1 MNLLTVKNL
10 YVRIEGK
17 VIVENLS
24 FDLGANERLSIVG
37 PNGAGKTV
45 MLKALL
51 GLIPYS
57 GEIVWDPTAR
67 IGYVPQKIDAD
78 RHLPLTYTDLFNSKC
93 RILKVAAEQIE
104 EISQSVGLTK
114 EMLATPVGHLS
125 GGYFQRGLIGFA
137 LIGTPNVLLL
147 DEPTASIDELGE
159 EHIYELI
166 HRLQEQY
173 KLAVIIVSHDLSF
186 VYRYATSVLCLN
198 KQSVCMGPPQEV
210 LTTEILEKLYGPSFS
225 YYLHDHGDKVHSN
238 IGSTSSPRRS

>member
-1 MNLLTVKNL
+1 MNLLAVKNL
-10 YVRIEGK
+10 YVRLEGK

-24 FDLGANERLSIVG
+24 FDLGPSDRLSILG

-45 MLKALL
+45 LLKALL
-51 GLIPYS
+51 GLVPYS

-93 RILKVAAEQIE
+93 RIVKVAAEQIE
-104 EISQSVGLTK
+104 EISQSVGLTR

-125 GGYFQRGLIGFA
+125 GGNFQRGLIGFA

-159 EHIYELI
+159 EHIYELV

-186 VYRYATSVLCLN
+186 VYRYATRVLCLN
-198 KQSVCMGPPQEV
+198 KRSVCMGPPHEA
-210 LTTEILEKLYGPSFS
+210 LTTEILETLYGPSFS
-225 YYLHDHGDKVHSN
+225 YYVHDHGDKLPSET
-238 IGSTSSPRRS
+238 GSTSSRRRS